1 MPYIFID
8 ESGQFSKNN
17 GEKYFI
23 VASFTVGD
31 PRRTEK
37 QFRGW
42 YRNRFPRKMRGQ
54 SEIKFSEV
62 NISEELR
69 IKTLKF
75 ISSLDVRI
83 RYCYLLRKN
92 IPAAYWHKEKL
103 QSGLLYTD
111 IIGET
116 LEMYTPINDLEF
128 RVFCDER
135 HLKGIKRS
143 HFKDLLKTRLI
154 SQLPSKAIVQIEM
167 IDSINNVNIQI
178 ADWIVGAIAYF
189 LEGKA
194 SGDSYYKTLKNNIL
208 GEGKKLFENNW
219 NK

>member
-1 MPYIFID
+1 MPHIFID

-23 VASFTVGD
+23 VASFMVGD

-42 YRNRFPRKMRGQ
+42 YRSRFPRKMRGQ

-62 NISEELR
+62 NISEKLR

-75 ISSLDVRI
+75 ISNLDVRI
-83 RYCYLLRKN
+83 HYCYLLRKN
-92 IPAAYWHKEKL
+92 IPINYWRKEKL
-103 QSGLLYTD
+103 QSGLLYTN

-116 LEMYTPINDLEF
+116 LEMYMPINDSEF

-143 HFKDLLKTRLI
+143 HFKSLLKSRLMP
-154 SQLPSKAIVQIEM
+154 QLPSKSIVQIEM
-167 IDSINNVNIQI
+167 INSINNINIQI
-178 ADWIVGAIAYF
+178 ADWIVGALAYY
-189 LEGKA
+189 LEEKEG
-194 SGDSYYKTLKNNIL
+194 GNGYYKILKNNVL
-208 GEGKKLFENNW
+208 GEGRELFLNN
-219 NK
+219 